1 MLRILTVLLFS
12 LVLTGCVTVG
22 ESQPKLVSITGVA
35 GAEGVSLLP
44 KGAELTVAI
53 IDAKVRGAI
62 LAQKHFTVAKL
73 PVLFKFQ
80 LPEKAIDP
88 DADYLVVAMVKLED
102 RLLLQSYERFP
113 VISNGERVVTVTME
127 RPR

>member
-1 MLRILTVLLFS
+1 MLRILSILLFS
-12 LVLTGCVTVG
+12 LTLSGCVTVG
-22 ESQPKLVSITGVA
+22 DTESELVTVTGVA

-80 LPEKAIDP
+80 LPREAIHE

-113 VISNGERVVTVTME
+113 VINNGENVVTVSME